1 MNIDDIIKK
10 TARATAREFVE
21 QSREKRQKESQL
33 GSFKKT
39 EKILYLYPRWQ
50 NMKIDDTEK
59 FCSLIEKALESVA
72 DDPYY
77 KIIELKYFQ
86 KWTHE
91 RIAEFFGVDVSIIS
105 KRRTRL
111 INALRPI
118 IFSAEFIKE
127 LYEI

>member
-1 MNIDDIIKK
+1 
-10 TARATAREFVE
+10 
-21 QSREKRQKESQL
+21 
-33 GSFKKT
+33 
-39 EKILYLYPRWQ
+39 
-50 NMKIDDTEK
+50 MKIDDTEK

>member
-91 RIAEFFGVDVSIIS
+91 RIAEFFGVDVSIIYS
-105 KRRTRL
+105 
-111 INALRPI
+111 
-118 IFSAEFIKE
+118 
-127 LYEI
+127 